1 MTPKQKQKFVKKK
14 TTGETIVGLRV
25 EWKISGAREMEG
37 ETKEIEGERL
47 ADSKQST
54 EIPSQHWR

>member
-1 MTPKQKQKFVKKK
+1 MIQKPKQKLVKKK
-14 TTGETIVGLRV
+14 TTGETIAGLRV

-47 ADSKQST
+47 ADSKRST